1 MKLESTYKNSWIVF
15 EIITSI
21 KADKNADIIIS
32 DQNSTTKFKT
42 IVELHTES
50 KVTVIN
56 LLWSGFS
63 EHINSISFKWLES
76 EETLYIGAGEVSAV
90 IDIHSLKI
98 IQINYPVLFWIW
110 KEVDNFILEL
120 TETECRLFTRNGNYI
135 DEVPVDPPYEYELIE
150 NHIEFNSIVMGKH
163 IIKLPS

>member
-1 MKLESTYKNSWIVF
+1 MKLESTYKNSWVVF
-15 EIITSI
+15 ETITSI
-21 KADKNADIIIS
+21 EPDKNADIIIS
-32 DQNSTTKFKT
+32 DQSSTTKFKT

-56 LLWSGFS
+56 LLWSNS
-63 EHINSISFKWLES
+63 ANLNSISFKWLEP
-76 EETLYIGAGEVSAV
+76 EETLFIGAGEVSAV
-90 IDIHSLKI
+90 IDIHTRKI
-98 IQINYPVLFWIW
+98 KQINYPMLFWTW

-135 DEVPVDPPYEYELIE
+135 DEVPVDPPYEYELKK